1 KQPSLYSL
9 NSLDTASRDHPT
21 APAMAKHSTYAVAA
35 ILALVFMLPAIALA
49 ARDVAGIKRGFVVQ
63 GRVFCDTCRAGFE
76 TPASTYI
83 RGEGFAAPRSRLSI
97 CAKVRVECR
106 SRITGA
112 KTCSFDG
119 TTDHTGTYNIL
130 VADGHDDHEIC
141 ESVLVSSPEHGC
153 KTVLHGRERARVFLG
168 RNNGIASDTRFA
180 NSLGFIKDAP
190 LSVCTQLLKTYEQ
203 YEV

>member
-1 KQPSLYSL
+1 
-9 NSLDTASRDHPT
+9 
-21 APAMAKHSTYAVAA
+21 MAKHSTDAVAA

-83 RGEGFAAPRSRLSI
+83 RG
-97 CAKVRVECR
+97 AKVRVECR

-141 ESVLVSSPEHGC
+141 ESVLISSPEHGC